1 MSRGRV
7 LIVSYYFPP
16 AGGSGVH
23 RVLKLCKYLPEFGW
37 DVEVLAPDDPAR
49 DYPKIDDAV
58 RGMAFI
64 EAVVKSSKRNAAWTK
79 LDV

>member
-37 DVEVLAPDDPAR
+37 DVEVLAPDDPTSSRMCRTAWWCTGRGTSAR
-49 DYPKIDDAV
+49 ISP
-58 RGMAFI
+58 
-64 EAVVKSSKRNAAWTK
+64 
-79 LDV
+79 